1 MSTDED
7 PRIVATRARAM
18 DAAHDLLEREGVLAI
33 TYAAVSAATGIS
45 RSTLY
50 RHWPTLEDMR
60 NNAFRQA
67 VSAQVFPPKTNGPL
81 RADLDWL
88 LQGLIT
94 ALNETT
100 WGRIAPQVVA
110 AASEDQGAR
119 AVINAF
125 MSDRYRNVNHAFESA
140 KSKGEVAEELD
151 VRPLVE
157 MTIAVPYFRKL
168 IAGLP
173 LDDQWLASHLD
184 LICRLAAGVQD
195 TSN

>member
-1 MSTDED
+1 MNTGED
-7 PRIVATRARAM
+7 PRIAATRAKAM
-18 DAAHDLLEREGVLAI
+18 DAAHELLEKEGVLAV
-33 TYAAVSAATGIS
+33 TYAAVNTKTGIS

-60 NNAFRQA
+60 NSAFRRA

-110 AASEDQGAR
+110 AAAEDQDAR
-119 AVINAF
+119 TVINAF
-125 MSDRYRNVNHAFESA
+125 MNDRYRNVNQAFEAA

-151 VRPLVE
+151 VQPLIE
-157 MTIAVPYFRKL
+157 LTIAVPYFRKL

-173 LDDQWLASHLD
+173 LDDEWLDRHLD
-184 LICRLAAGVQD
+184 VICKLATGHEKAE
-195 TSN
+195 